1 MKMDDDLTKQLE
13 FLKILALMERWSAY
27 IVKAEKEKMG
37 HEKFLRYVISESYAA
52 RITFCQEDT
61 HHPCLDSRGADHVD
75 VLL

>member
-1 MKMDDDLTKQLE
+1 
-13 FLKILALMERWSAY
+13 
-27 IVKAEKEKMG
+27 MG